1 MKLSRTVS
9 YALQATLQLARS
21 RSQNPVPCRQLA
33 ADGKM
38 PERFLLQ
45 ILRDLVAHGIL
56 ESTRG
61 VDGGYVLER
70 APDDVSLLDV
80 IEAVE
85 GPLVT
90 ALPAVEG
97 FPVRARSKLQRALR
111 EVTDVAR
118 RELDAVKL
126 AHLLPAPRRRQ

>member
-21 RSQNPVPCRQLA
+21 GSQHPVPCRQLA

-38 PERFLLQ
+38 PEQFLLQ
-45 ILRDLVAHGIL
+45 ILRNLVTHGIL

-61 VDGGYVLER
+61 ANGGYVLGR
-70 APDDVSLLDV
+70 PPDDVSLLEV

-85 GPLVT
+85 GPLKTTVPVGEG
-90 ALPAVEG
+90 LPVG
-97 FPVRARSKLQRALR
+97 TRSKLERTLR

-126 AHLLPAPRRRQ
+126 ARLLPPRRPP